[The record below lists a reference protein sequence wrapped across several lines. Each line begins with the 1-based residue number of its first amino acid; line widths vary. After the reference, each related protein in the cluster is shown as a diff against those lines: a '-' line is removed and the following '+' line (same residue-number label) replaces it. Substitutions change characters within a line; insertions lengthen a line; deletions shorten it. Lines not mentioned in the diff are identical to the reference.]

1 MLDRARVRAP
11 ELDGAGGWIGAGP
24 LTLAQLRGKVVL
36 LDFWTLACVNCQRV
50 VEELRGLERRFAD
63 ALVVIGV
70 HSPKFPHEHDH
81 GAVRAAVARH
91 RIEHPVLDDPA
102 MTTWDAYAVKAWPTL
117 VLVDADGRVALTVSG
132 EGHAVT
138 LASAIE
144 ALIAEAEAKGT
155 LRRGPVAAAD
165 DEDAALAV
173 AGTGELAFPGK
184 VAIEDGSTRAPRIA
198 IADTGHDRVLVGTLN
213 GEIEHELNGF
223 YQPQGVRFDGVGDTA
238 SLLVCETGADRVW
251 RVWLDGRP
259 RELIT
264 DALKSPW
271 DVVVW
276 REHVVIAEAGR
287 HRLWAVDRAG
297 ELQVLAGTGA
307 EGLVDGPGLEAQLA
321 QPSALAITADGDLA
335 FLDAE
340 ASALRVLRQDSL
352 LVETLAGTGLFAWG
366 DEDGDGG
373 AGGRA
378 RLQHPLGLALGPAGE
393 LYVADTFNDLLRVW
407 RGSHL
412 WTVPVRG
419 FAEPGGVAALPDG
432 RLLVADTDHHR
443 IVRVDPL
450 RARTQTLDVGRP
462 GSSDAPEGQPA
473 AIAGTLVEPAGS
485 TVTLQ
490 LDLDPGDDALDPAGG
505 PPVRVRAT
513 ASEEG
518 LLREPTAWTAAAL
531 PVSIDVALGEGSGR
545 ITLELL
551 AATCGGGWDRV
562 CRLRRTQRAYDVLLT

>member
-1 MLDRARVRAP
+1 MDRVRVRAP
-11 ELDGAGGWIGAGP
+11 ELDGQGGWIGAADG
-24 LTLAQLRGKVVL
+24 LTLASLRGKVVL

-81 GAVRAAVARH
+81 GAVRAAVGRH

-132 EGHAVT
+132 EGHAVE

-144 ALIAEAEAKGT
+144 ALIAEAEDKGT
-155 LRRGPVAAAD
+155 LRRGPVADAGAE
-165 DEDAALAV
+165 EDAAV
-173 AGTGELAFPGK
+173 PGTGELAFPGK
-184 VAIEDGSTRAPRIA
+184 VAIEDGATRAPRVA
-198 IADTGHDRVLVGTLN
+198 IADSGHDRVLVGTLN
-213 GEIEHELNGF
+213 GEIEYELDGF

-259 RELIT
+259 RELVT
-264 DALKSPW
+264 DQLKSPW
-271 DVVVW
+271 DVIVW
-276 REHVVIAEAGR
+276 RGHVVIAEAGR

-340 ASALRVLRQDSL
+340 ASALRVLRADTL
-352 LVETLAGTGLFAWG
+352 AVETLAGAGLFAWG
-366 DEDGDGG
+366 DEDGDGR
-373 AGGRA
+373 RA
-378 RLQHPLGLALGPAGE
+378 RLQHPLGLALGSNGE
-393 LYVADTFNDLLRVW
+393 LYIADTFNNVLRVW
-407 RGSHL
+407 RGAHL

-450 RARTQTLDVGRP
+450 RARTKPLEVGRP
-462 GSSDAPEGQPA
+462 GSSDATAGQPA
-473 AIAGTLVEPAGS
+473 AIAGTLVEPAGA

-490 LDLDPGDDALDPAGG
+490 LDLDPGDDDLDPAGG

-513 ASEEG
+513 ASADG
-518 LLREPTAWTAAAL
+518 LLREPTTWTAATL
-531 PVSIDVALGEGSGR
+531 PVSIDLALGREAGGSGR

-551 AATCGGGWDRV
+551 AATCGPDA